1 LQLFGLGK
9 QKRARQSYVRY
20 ATSAGETCSKVMIM
34 YLQAHVRLLEVAD
47 SVTLEEVNAIG
58 ASVLSYISHYRKEA
72 ELLEEAGHDPS
83 HNGYA
88 LWGPTR
94 MTSIVACIPAFMDAS
109 GQSTGNF
116 G

>member
-1 LQLFGLGK
+1 MYSK
-9 QKRARQSYVRY
+9 AVI
-20 ATSAGETCSKVMIM
+20 TC
-34 YLQAHVRLLEVAD
+34 LQAHVRLLEVAD

-72 ELLEEAGHDPS
+72 ELLEEVGHDPS
-83 HNGYA
+83 QNGYA

-109 GQSTGNF
+109 GQSTGDF
-116 G
+116 V